1 MLPLLCLNRP
11 LGMLSVILGKISME
25 LKRRLSLVVV
35 IMTIALGSGHLTQN
49 VLSKH
54 VTAAA
59 ARSASKPVAI
69 VLVAAGP
76 QMDALQPQPI
86 ATSAQNLSFADA
98 TDAEPLQNLFTL
110 PDDPIVQADFDVAVH
125 TNGPTANKC
134 AVSLDLA
141 AEPTAMIAIT
151 VLAPCQP
158 NKRVV
163 LRHAGLAVTGKTSGT
178 GALFMLLPAMTS
190 TASVSVRF
198 PDDQTFTKALSIPEA
213 DTLRRFGV
221 QWLGDD
227 AFQLHAF
234 ENGSDYGENGD
245 VSAADPQQ
253 YLAGQPQ
260 TGGYLAVLGD
270 DQVDQP
276 MLAEVYTYP
285 TAPNTDVR
293 IVVEA
298 AVTKGTCGREIL
310 GETLADRA
318 GDVTITDLTLA
329 MPDCTGI
336 GDILVLKNLD
346 PDLTIASAN

>member
-1 MLPLLCLNRP
+1 M
-11 LGMLSVILGKISME
+11 ILGKISMK
-25 LKRRLSLVVV
+25 LKRRLSLVVL

-49 VLSKH
+49 VSKH
-54 VTAAA
+54 VMVASAST
-59 ARSASKPVAI
+59 ASKPVAI

-76 QMDALQPQPI
+76 EMGAPKPRSV
-86 ATSAQNLSFADA
+86 ATSMQHMSFADA
-98 TDAEPLQNLFTL
+98 TDVQPLQNLFTL
-110 PDDPIVQADFDVAVH
+110 PDDPIIEADFDVAGH
-125 TNGPTANKC
+125 INGPTANKC

-141 AEPTAMIAIT
+141 AEPAAMIAVT
-151 VLAPCQP
+151 LMAPCQP

-178 GALFMLLPAMTS
+178 GALFVLLPALNS

-198 PDDQTFTKALSIPEA
+198 PDDQTFTKDLYIPEA

-234 ENGSDYGENGD
+234 ENGSDYGETGD

-310 GETLADRA
+310 GETLADRG

>member
-1 MLPLLCLNRP
+1 M
-11 LGMLSVILGKISME
+11 ILGKISMK
-25 LKRRLSLVVV
+25 LKRRLSLVVL

-49 VLSKH
+49 VSKH
-54 VTAAA
+54 VMVAAA
-59 ARSASKPVAI
+59 STASKPVAI

-76 QMDALQPQPI
+76 EMGAPKPRSV
-86 ATSAQNLSFADA
+86 ATSVQHMSFADA
-98 TDAEPLQNLFTL
+98 TDVQPLQNLFTL
-110 PDDPIVQADFDVAVH
+110 PDDPIIEADFDVAGH

-141 AEPTAMIAIT
+141 AEPAAMIAVT
-151 VLAPCQP
+151 LMAPCQP

-178 GALFMLLPAMTS
+178 GALFVLLPALNS

-198 PDDQTFTKALSIPEA
+198 PDHQTFTKDLYIPEA

-234 ENGSDYGENGD
+234 ENGSDYGETGD

-285 TAPNTDVR
+285 TAPNIDVR

-310 GETLADRA
+310 GETLADRG

>member
-1 MLPLLCLNRP
+1 M
-11 LGMLSVILGKISME
+11 ILGKISMK
-25 LKRRLSLVVV
+25 LKRRLSLVVL

-49 VLSKH
+49 VSKH
-54 VTAAA
+54 VMVASAST
-59 ARSASKPVAI
+59 ASKPVAI

-76 QMDALQPQPI
+76 EMGAPKPRSV
-86 ATSAQNLSFADA
+86 ATSMQHMSFADA
-98 TDAEPLQNLFTL
+98 TDVQPLQNLFTL
-110 PDDPIVQADFDVAVH
+110 PDDPIIEADFDVAGH

-141 AEPTAMIAIT
+141 AEPAAMIAVT
-151 VLAPCQP
+151 LMAPCQP

-178 GALFMLLPAMTS
+178 GALFVLLPALNS

-198 PDDQTFTKALSIPEA
+198 PDDQTFTKDLYLPEA

-234 ENGSDYGENGD
+234 ENGSDYGETGD

-285 TAPNTDVR
+285 TAPNIDVR

-310 GETLADRA
+310 GETLADRG